1 MYKNDI
7 KLRKYLKE
15 LFRANNLNA
24 NNDAIEILLTLA
36 EEDNWNGKIKTFYDM
51 TDKQIMEYY
60 INNTIFA
67 KQNN

>member
-1 MYKNDI
+1 MYKGDT

-24 NNDAIEILLTLA
+24 NDEAIEILLSFA

-51 TDKQIMEYY
+51 TDKQIIEYY
-60 INNTIFA
+60 INNTTFA
-67 KQNN
+67 KIK

>member
-1 MYKNDI
+1 MYENDI

-24 NNDAIEILLTLA
+24 NDEAIEILLSFA

-51 TDKQIMEYY
+51 TDKQIIEYY
-60 INNTIFA
+60 INNTTFA
-67 KQNN
+67 KIK